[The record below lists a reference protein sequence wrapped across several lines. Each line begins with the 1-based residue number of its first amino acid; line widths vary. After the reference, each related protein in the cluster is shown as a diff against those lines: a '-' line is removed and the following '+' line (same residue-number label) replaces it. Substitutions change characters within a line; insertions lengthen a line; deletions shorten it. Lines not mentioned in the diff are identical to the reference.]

1 MGELYQLLLT
11 VTFTHKPRVHQTHS
25 AITSA
30 IALNGSPEKCR
41 NRQGHG
47 KQSLQCDTVY
57 RSHVRRKKKVLLS
70 HFVPGL
76 QSVFYGL
83 QSGFCSNSNAMH
95 MNLITVMGRS
105 TLSLFVIKL
114 N

>member
-1 MGELYQLLLT
+1 MAALKNPETGDDMESNFYSVIL
-11 VTFTHKPRVHQTHS
+11 FTDHMS
-25 AITSA
+25 
-30 IALNGSPEKCR
+30 
-41 NRQGHG
+41 
-47 KQSLQCDTVY
+47 D
-57 RSHVRRKKKVLLS
+57 KKKFLLS

-105 TLSLFVIKL
+105 TLSLFVIRL